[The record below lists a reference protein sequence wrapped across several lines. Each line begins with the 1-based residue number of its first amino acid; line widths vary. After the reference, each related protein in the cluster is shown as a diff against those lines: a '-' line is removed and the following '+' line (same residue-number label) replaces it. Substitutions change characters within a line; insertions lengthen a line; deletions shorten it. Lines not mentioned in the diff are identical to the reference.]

1 MASEIGI
8 VVSALLELGEEP
20 VVSLDQDV
28 ERARIMRELY
38 AAERDGLLEEHPWNF
53 ATARAALARLA
64 DAPAFG
70 PAHAFALPADC
81 LTVLELDPATAA
93 WRVESGRLLC
103 DAADAAVRYVR
114 RVTDANAMPPTFR
127 AALAARLAA
136 KAARKLTGSSAEKER
151 LEQLYRD
158 RLRTAKGRDAQGAGE
173 LPAPRADGLLRAR
186 E

>member
-28 ERARIMRELY
+28 ERARIMRALY

-53 ATARAALARLA
+53 ATRRASLARLA
-64 DAPAFG
+64 QAPAFG
-70 PAHAFALPADC
+70 FANAFALPGDC
-81 LTVLELDPATAA
+81 LTVLDLEPAGAA
-93 WRVESGRLLC
+93 WRVESGRLLA
-103 DAADAAVRYVR
+103 DVAAAAVRYVR

-151 LEQLYRD
+151 LEKLAAD

-173 LPAPRADGLLRAR
+173 LPAPRADGLVKVRA
-186 E
+186 

>member
-20 VVSLDQDV
+20 VVSLDQDA

-53 ATARAALARLA
+53 ATVRASLARLA
-64 DAPAFG
+64 AAPAFG

-81 LTVLELDPATAA
+81 LTVLAVEPATAA
-93 WRVESGRLLC
+93 WAVESGALLT
-103 DAADAAVRYVR
+103 DAAEAAVRYVR

-151 LEQLYRD
+151 LEKLAAD
-158 RLRTAKGRDAQGAGE
+158 RLRTARGRDAQGAGR
-173 LPAPRADGLLRAR
+173 LAAPRADGLLKAR

>member
-28 ERARIMRELY
+28 ERARVMRGLY

-53 ATARAALARLA
+53 ATVRAGLARLA
-64 DAPAFG
+64 EGPAFG
-70 PAHAFALPADC
+70 FPYAFALPADC
-81 LTVLELDPATAA
+81 LTVLAVEPAAAA
-93 WRVESGRLLC
+93 WAVESGRLLS
-103 DAADAAVRYVR
+103 DAAGLAARYVR
-114 RVTDANAMPPTFR
+114 RVTDANAMPPSFR

-136 KAARKLTGSSAEKER
+136 KAARKLTGSAAEKER
-151 LEQLYRD
+151 LEKLAAD
-158 RLRTAKGRDAQGAGE
+158 RLRTAKGRDAQGAGQ